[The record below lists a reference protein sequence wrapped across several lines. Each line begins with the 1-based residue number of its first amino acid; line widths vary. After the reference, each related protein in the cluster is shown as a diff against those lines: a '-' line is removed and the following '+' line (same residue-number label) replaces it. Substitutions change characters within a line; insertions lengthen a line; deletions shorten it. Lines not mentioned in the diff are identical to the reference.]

1 MKSSIIYFI
10 LFFSLAVLAQEDKNP
25 NVELPD
31 FVITGRDVIVVRRV
45 DKIPADMVSAVSEEY
60 LKPAIKPE
68 QLEVLDISNPVERD
82 LSILDSAD
90 YHRGFISLES
100 GRYKLPSGEVNYTFP
115 FERGML
121 HGIISG
127 LNQLEYVNNSD
138 RQSIFGALKFN
149 YLLPIDGQFI
159 PGTKFTLGGKH
170 EKNIFKFFGS
180 NNPEFKRTLNIGTA
194 TAGIQNLFMKQFIF
208 DLNFTGDFTY
218 LDDAAFSESLF
229 STNAF
234 ARFQTKNFGLGIKGN
249 FQNQSFKTDSLS
261 NVSANFVF
269 LRPSISLGLF
279 DKIKAEFGFS
289 FNKSGDNKLNTLFA
303 AAGVELAE
311 NFVLLGE
318 YSPQAEFITAGKLM
332 RGNYYFTQQIVQNIF
347 LKKKNKIKTVIKYEY
362 DKYYQIDGG
371 IEYYKAEN
379 LPYYTNPNQ
388 SGFFEVATI
397 NATNLNLFLNLIYHM
412 GPYGIFYASF
422 DYIKIEDSNGNNIP
436 FYPNLEASLSYGY
449 DFSNGLRADASVKYL
464 SDRYADLQNTQKLK
478 YFFNVGFKLTYM
490 LKEQFLLTLEVENIL
505 NSKMYIWQGYQEKPF
520 DASIGFNF
528 FFD

>member
-1 MKSSIIYFI
+1 MKSLLIYFI
-10 LFFSLAVLAQEDKNP
+10 LFFSLTALAQEDNNP

-31 FVITGRDVIVVRRV
+31 FIITGRDVIVVRRV
-45 DKIPADMVSAVSEEY
+45 DKIPADMVSAVSEDY

-68 QLEVLDISNPVERD
+68 QLEVLEISNPVERD
-82 LSILDSAD
+82 LSILDSAN
-90 YHRGFISLES
+90 YHRGFISVES
-100 GRYKLPSGEVNYTFP
+100 GRYQLPSGEVNYMFP

-149 YLLPIDGQFI
+149 YLLPVDGQFI

-170 EKNIFKFFGS
+170 QRNVFKFFGS
-180 NNPEFKRTLNIGTA
+180 VDPDLKRTLNIGTA
-194 TAGIQNLFMKQFIF
+194 TAGIQNLFMKQLIF
-208 DLNFTGDFTY
+208 DLNFDGDFTY

-234 ARFQTKNFGLGIKGN
+234 ARFQTENFALGIKGN
-249 FQNQSFKTDSLS
+249 FQNQSLKTDSLS
-261 NVSANFVF
+261 DVSANFIF
-269 LRPSISLGLF
+269 LRPSVSLELF
-279 DKIKAEFGFS
+279 EKIKAEFGFS
-289 FNKSGDNKLNTLFA
+289 FNKSGDNTLNTLFA

-318 YSPQAEFITAGKLM
+318 YSPHAEFVTAGRMM
-332 RGNYYFTQQIVQNIF
+332 RANYYFAQQTVKNIF
-347 LKKKNKIKTVIKYEY
+347 LKKKNKIKAVLKYEY

-379 LPYYTNPNQ
+379 LPYYVNPNQ
-388 SGFFEVATI
+388 SGFFEIATTS
-397 NATNLNLFLNLIYHM
+397 ATNLNLYLNLIYHM

-422 DYIKIEDSNGNNIP
+422 DYIKTEDLNNKQIP
-436 FYPNLEASLSYGY
+436 YYPIFKASLSYGY
-449 DFSNGLRADASVKYL
+449 VFSSGLRADASVKYL
-464 SDRYADLQNTQKLK
+464 SDRYADVQNTVKLK
-478 YFFNVGFKLTYM
+478 TFFNLGVKITYV
-490 LKEQFLLTLEVENIL
+490 LREQFLITLKVENIL
-505 NSKMYIWQGYQEKPF
+505 NTKRYLWQGYQEKPI